1 MEYRTRAA
9 VKITA
14 AALAALAIG
23 LIVKYVMLPAENPL
37 DKARDEFNAEVS
49 RKLTFP
55 VSVSRGLALSDMKVT
70 GDHALLLV
78 FSLDRDNTVKL
89 VNSPET
95 AARNLRMIYC
105 NEESFLKPLALFGKA
120 VFRFTYENQE
130 TASMPVT
137 FDDCRNTLEDLKE
150 KAGSDVSGASGK
162 EGGKQMRGFLRKGAC
177 ALIMAA
183 APLMAAPAV
192 SGDAEGDAEGAAAL
206 ALLSAGISGKEGQPL
221 SLKEVIKINTAVQ
234 LIGLPKKVSR
244 ELVINSL
251 YVTPGSEMYV
261 EGQIADPKYDE
272 SVRGKLASM
281 DRKTR
286 IAEMCRYPLVKAY
299 LSRLKLVE
307 AVLLTSDGRQLEKMS
322 VTYDDCRSTGAA
334 AAGQTDRSR
343 GERALP

>member
-1 MEYRTRAA
+1 
-9 VKITA
+9 
-14 AALAALAIG
+14 
-23 LIVKYVMLPAENPL
+23 
-37 DKARDEFNAEVS
+37 
-49 RKLTFP
+49 
-55 VSVSRGLALSDMKVT
+55 
-70 GDHALLLV
+70 
-78 FSLDRDNTVKL
+78 
-89 VNSPET
+89 
-95 AARNLRMIYC
+95 
-105 NEESFLKPLALFGKA
+105 
-120 VFRFTYENQE
+120 
-130 TASMPVT
+130 
-137 FDDCRNTLEDLKE
+137 
-150 KAGSDVSGASGK
+150 
-162 EGGKQMRGFLRKGAC
+162 MRGFLRKGAC

-192 SGDAEGDAEGAAAL
+192 SGDAEGAAAL

-343 GERALP
+343 GRGRCPETAGLMIGRQKNGGGRDALTPPFFMFSDSTCSASYQESSI

>member
-1 MEYRTRAA
+1 
-9 VKITA
+9 
-14 AALAALAIG
+14 
-23 LIVKYVMLPAENPL
+23 
-37 DKARDEFNAEVS
+37 
-49 RKLTFP
+49 
-55 VSVSRGLALSDMKVT
+55 
-70 GDHALLLV
+70 
-78 FSLDRDNTVKL
+78 
-89 VNSPET
+89 
-95 AARNLRMIYC
+95 
-105 NEESFLKPLALFGKA
+105 
-120 VFRFTYENQE
+120 
-130 TASMPVT
+130 
-137 FDDCRNTLEDLKE
+137 
-150 KAGSDVSGASGK
+150 
-162 EGGKQMRGFLRKGAC
+162 MRGFLRKGAC

>member
-1 MEYRTRAA
+1 
-9 VKITA
+9 
-14 AALAALAIG
+14 
-23 LIVKYVMLPAENPL
+23 
-37 DKARDEFNAEVS
+37 
-49 RKLTFP
+49 
-55 VSVSRGLALSDMKVT
+55 
-70 GDHALLLV
+70 
-78 FSLDRDNTVKL
+78 
-89 VNSPET
+89 
-95 AARNLRMIYC
+95 
-105 NEESFLKPLALFGKA
+105 
-120 VFRFTYENQE
+120 
-130 TASMPVT
+130 
-137 FDDCRNTLEDLKE
+137 
-150 KAGSDVSGASGK
+150 
-162 EGGKQMRGFLRKGAC
+162 MRGFLRKGAC

-192 SGDAEGDAEGAAAL
+192 SGDAEGAAAL

-251 YVTPGSEMYV
+251 YVPPGSEMYV